1 MASVAPHPKSRFWY
15 ACYTDRD
22 GKQRKRSTKTTN
34 KRKARRFADEIEAVE
49 RKARETQLTNS
60 QLQKVLTE
68 VSERVNGESLDVPT
82 VEDYFHDWLKHAK
95 QRIKPGTYPRY
106 EKSARAF
113 LESLGKKR
121 SLKLTSLTPKHIA
134 DFISSRR
141 AEGLA
146 PGTIILDTKAIST
159 ALRRAENFGIILKN
173 PVPAANIDLPKPDS
187 SEREVFTS
195 EDVLALVKAAPN
207 VEWQTIIM
215 LSYFAGARLSDC
227 VHMKW
232 ENIHPDDGVII
243 YHQRKTGKKVIVP
256 MHFHIIEHLN
266 HIVRSGATGYLCPT
280 LSAKGPGGKHGLS
293 ESFKRIANRAEVDLK
308 PTEGKGIRKFNRRTF
323 HSLRHSFNSA
333 LANAGVSEEIRMKL
347 TGHTTRSSHANYTHL
362 EISGLK
368 NAVSTIPLMTPTN

>member
-1 MASVAPHPKSRFWY
+1 M
-15 ACYTDRD
+15 
-22 GKQRKRSTKTTN
+22 
-34 KRKARRFADEIEAVE
+34 RFALEIESVE

-82 VEDYFHDWLKHAK
+82 VEEYFAAWLIHAK
-95 QRIKPGTYPRY
+95 GRVKPGTYPRY
-106 EKSARAF
+106 EKSTRAF

-121 SLKLTSLTPKHIA
+121 SLKLTSLNPKHIA
-134 DFISSRR
+134 DFIAARR
-141 AEGLA
+141 AQGLA
-146 PGTIILDTKAIST
+146 PGTVILDTKVLST

-173 PVPAANIDLPKPDS
+173 PVPAASSDLPKPDS

-195 EDVLALVKAAPN
+195 DEVQTLIKTAPS

-232 ENIHPDDGVII
+232 DNIHPDDGVII
-243 YHQRKTGKKVIVP
+243 YHQQKTEKKVVVP

-280 LSAKGPGGKHGLS
+280 LAAKGPGGKHGLS
-293 ESFKRIANRAEVDLK
+293 EGFKRIAIRADIDLK
-308 PTEGKGIRKFNRRTF
+308 PSEGKGVRKFNKRTF

-347 TGHTTRSSHANYTHL
+347 TGHTTRSSHATYTHH

-368 NAVSTIPLMTPTN
+368 DAVATIPLMASKS